1 MSRFLLACVGA
12 FVSLFMLAAPAA
24 HADAPINPNIKE
36 ALYHLP
42 IPGIQKALDDL
53 FKALKQGQSGGY
65 AAKTTVDV
73 PGVGKFP
80 LQLYFFGKNEK
91 QALLLVVDRT
101 IATPKVFNNRAWKQL
116 AGASMSDPIF
126 SLSTVDFAL
135 TVKDMPADFQ
145 KVVADS
151 YYNVQALQFT
161 SGFQVAARLKLAGQ
175 MKSILEKGLN
185 FPATDFTMRAGVVV
199 PVPTDAAG
207 SAALAA
213 ELAADMKN
221 IDKVLKD
228 QPDFF
233 VELQP
238 KPGTKVDG
246 PMGMAGMTLTDP
258 TVSLNSKLTLG
269 FKGNVITGGTTYITF
284 FETPLTPEGAMDLAD
299 FQFGFATQTMTF
311 SQMSALA
318 MALQTP
324 QVKGGSFIKGIDKYR
339 DQLKQFQNA
348 LQVFEITNPNKIGAY
363 KFGDPN
369 HPFPPK
375 AAFNLVV
382 MGPLASMTD
391 SNGKTIQGPY
401 MNAVGDARVLQ
412 QKMGSGRLTISESGL
427 HSLMSA
433 GLNLKIG
440 PLGKTGITMRA
451 SADIDSKA
459 QQLLVHGNAFGRTLD
474 ASLDP
479 YKLSIDSPATC
490 ATPFS
495 LSEKLD
501 IKPTLDLAGLMDA
514 LPGVN
519 VDPSKLPNC
528 IGEDLKKAYT
538 WVSSTGSSLGGF
550 TANQA
555 NAELKKIADAE
566 AAAAKAA
573 ADAEAAAAKAAQDA
587 AAAAAKAAQ
596 DAYNQAKDAARE
608 AANNASNGAMNAF
621 RDAGNAF
628 KKLGKKKKHKK
639 GPDPRFAESVF
650 DWDYYYDRRPDV
662 VRAGVDLATFWHDT
676 SFQGGDQGS
685 PEFSARYYLDRYN
698 DVKAVCGN
706 DLQCALQ
713 HWLDEGIEE
722 GRQGSADF
730 SVYDYVRRY
739 SDVRQAFGPEN
750 YADALD
756 HWINNGEDEGRNGR
770 PASTVAGPIT
780 GPKMVG
786 GDGGVPWSDLDVA
799 CAPGQY
805 VTGFRLLTG
814 RHVDSVQFQYNH
826 STWGEVHGAQGKT
839 PNVEVLLNPGEYIA
853 RVDYRFDAL
862 LDAIGFVTNQGRGFG
877 LFGGDGTFASYGMN
891 PGEKLGCMWGRAGS
905 SIDRIVLTPT
915 GPR

>member
-1 MSRFLLACVGA
+1 MSRFFLVRVIAL
-12 FVSLFMLAAPAA
+12 VSLFMLAAPAVQ
-24 HADAPINPNIKE
+24 ADAPINANIKE

-53 FKALKQGQSGGY
+53 FKALKQGENGGY

-101 IATPKVFNNRAWKQL
+101 IAIPKVFNNRAWKQL

-126 SLSTVDFAL
+126 SLSTVDFTL
-135 TVKDMPADFQ
+135 TAKDMPADFK

-175 MKSILEKGLN
+175 MKGILEKGLN
-185 FPATDFTMRAGVVV
+185 FPATDFTMRAGVVI

-213 ELAADMKN
+213 QLAADMKN

-238 KPGTKVDG
+238 KPGTKVG
-246 PMGMAGMTLTDP
+246 GLMGMGGVTLTDP

-311 SQMSALA
+311 EQMSSLA
-318 MALQTP
+318 MSLQTP

-339 DQLKQFQNA
+339 DQLQKYLNA
-348 LQVFEITNPNKIGAY
+348 LKVFEIRNPNTVGTY

-375 AAFNLVV
+375 GVFNVVV
-382 MGPLASMTD
+382 MGPFASMTD

-401 MNAVGDARVLQ
+401 LSAMGDARVLQ
-412 QKMGSGRLTISESGL
+412 QKMGSVRLTIGDSGL
-427 HSLMSA
+427 HGLMTA
-433 GLNLKIG
+433 GLKLNMG

-451 SADIDSKA
+451 SADIDSKT
-459 QQLLVHGNAFGRTLD
+459 QQLLMHGNVLGRTLD
-474 ASLDP
+474 VSLDP

-495 LSEKLD
+495 LTEKLN
-501 IKPTLDLAGLMDA
+501 ITPILDVSGLMDA

-519 VDPSKLPNC
+519 VDPSKLSNC
-528 IGEDLKKAYT
+528 IGEELEKAYK
-538 WVSSTGSSLGGF
+538 WVSSTGKALGGF

-555 NAELKKIADAE
+555 NAELKKID
-566 AAAAKAA
+566 
-573 ADAEAAAAKAAQDA
+573 DA
-587 AAAAAKAAQ
+587 AAAAEKAAQ
-596 DAYNQAKDAARE
+596 EAYNKAKDKARDAANKATHE
-608 AANNASNGAMNAF
+608 AANAF
-621 RDAGNAF
+621 KDAGNAF
-628 KKLGKKKKHKK
+628 KRLGKKKKHKK
-639 GPDPRFAESVF
+639 GPDPKFAASVF
-650 DWDYYYDRRPDV
+650 DWDYYYDHAQDV
-662 VRAGVDLATFWHDT
+662 VKAKVDLSQHWRDHGFNE
-676 SFQGGDQGS
+676 GRQGS
-685 PEFSARYYLDRYN
+685 LLFTAKYYLNRYS
-698 DVKAVCGN
+698 DVKGACGN
-706 DLQCALQ
+706 NLQCALQ

-730 SVYDYVRRY
+730 SAYDYMSRY
-739 SDVRQAFGPEN
+739 PDLQRAFGREN
-750 YADALD
+750 YPDAIE
-756 HWINNGEDEGRNGR
+756 HWLNNGEDEGRNGK
-770 PASTVAGPIT
+770 PASTPSGLLAGSWL
-780 GPKMVG
+780 VG
-786 GDGGVPWSDLDVA
+786 GDGGSPWSDLDVA

-805 VTGFRLLTG
+805 VTGFKLNTSKY
-814 RHVDSVQFQYNH
+814 VDSVQFQYNY
-826 STWGEVHGAQGKT
+826 SKWGEVHGKPGTSKLADAMHGQKRKPG
-839 PNVEVLLNPGEYIA
+839 PDVEVVLNPGEYVV
-853 RVDYRFDAL
+853 RVDYRSGSM
-862 LDAIGFVTNQGRGFG
+862 LDAIGFVTNQKRTLGPY
-877 LFGGDGTFASYGMN
+877 GGGGGGSHSYRVTT
-891 PGEKLGCMWGRAGS
+891 GEKLGCMYGRAGNS
-905 SIDRIVLTPT
+905 VDRIVLTST
-915 GPR
+915 GLR

>member
-1 MSRFLLACVGA
+1 MRRFLFVRIIAL
-12 FVSLFMLAAPAA
+12 VSLFMLAAPAA
-24 HADAPINPNIKE
+24 HADAPINANIKE

-53 FKALKQGQSGGY
+53 FKALKQGESGGY

-91 QALLLVVDRT
+91 QALLLVVNRT
-101 IATPKVFNNRAWKQL
+101 IATPKVFNNPGWKQL
-116 AGASMSDPIF
+116 AGASMSDAIF
-126 SLSTVDFAL
+126 SLSTVDFTL
-135 TVKDMPADFQ
+135 TTKDMPADFK

-161 SGFQVAARLKLAGQ
+161 SGFQVAARLKLGGQ
-175 MKSILEKGLN
+175 MKGIIEKGLN
-185 FPATDFTMRAGVVV
+185 FPATDFTMRAGVVI
-199 PVPTDAAG
+199 PVPTDASG

-213 ELAADMKN
+213 QLAADMKN

-233 VELQP
+233 IELQP

-246 PMGMAGMTLTDP
+246 LMGMGGTTLSDP

-269 FKGNVITGGTTYITF
+269 FKGNVTTGGTTYITF
-284 FETPLTPEGAMDLAD
+284 FETPLTPAGAMDLGD
-299 FQFGFATQTMTF
+299 FQFGFATQSMTF
-311 SQMSALA
+311 SQVSSLA

-324 QVKGGSFIKGIDKYR
+324 QVKGGSFIKGIDKLR

-348 LQVFEITNPNKIGAY
+348 LQVFEISNPNKIGTY

-375 AAFNLVV
+375 EAFNLVV
-382 MGPLASMTD
+382 MGPFASMTD

-401 MNAVGDARVLQ
+401 LNAVGDARVLK
-412 QKMGSGRLTISESGL
+412 QKMGSARLTISDSGL

-433 GLNLKIG
+433 GLNLKMG
-440 PLGKTGITMRA
+440 PLGKTGISMRA
-451 SADIDSKA
+451 NADIDSKT
-459 QQLLVHGNAFGRTLD
+459 QQLLVHGNVFGRSLD

-501 IKPTLDLAGLMDA
+501 IKPILDLAGLMDA

-519 VDPSKLPNC
+519 VDPSKLSGC
-528 IGEDLKKAYT
+528 IGAELEKAYK
-538 WVSSTGSSLGGF
+538 WVSSTGSSLAGF

-573 ADAEAAAAKAAQDA
+573 AEAAAAADKAA
-587 AAAAAKAAQ
+587 KE
-596 DAYNQAKDAARE
+596 AYNKAKDEARQ
-608 AANNASNGAMNAF
+608 AANNATNAAANAF

-628 KKLGKKKKHKK
+628 KRLGHKKKKHKK
-639 GPDPRFAESVF
+639 GPDPKFAASVF
-650 DWDYYYDRRPDV
+650 DWDYYYDHAPDV
-662 VRAGVDLATFWHDT
+662 VKAKVDLSEHWRDHGFNE
-676 SFQGGDQGS
+676 GRQGS
-685 PEFSARYYLDRYN
+685 LTFNARYYLNRYS
-698 DVKAVCGN
+698 DVKGACGN
-706 DLQCALQ
+706 NLQCALQ

-730 SVYDYVRRY
+730 SVYDYMRRY
-739 SDVRQAFGPEN
+739 FDLRQAFGREN
-750 YADALD
+750 YPDALE
-756 HWINNGEDEGRNGR
+756 HWFNNGEDEGRNGS
-770 PASTVAGPIT
+770 PASTASGPLAGSWLT
-780 GPKMVG
+780 GG
-786 GDGGVPWSDLDVA
+786 GGGSPWSDLEVT
-799 CAPGQY
+799 CAPGEY

-814 RHVDSVQFQYNH
+814 RLVDSVQFQYGY
-826 STWGEVHGAQGKT
+826 SKWGAVHGAQGKR
-839 PNVEVLLNPGEYIA
+839 PNVEVLLRPGEYI
-853 RVDYRFDAL
+853 VQVPYRNGSM
-862 LDAIGFVTNQGRGFG
+862 LDAIGFVTNQGRTLGPY
-877 LFGGDGTFASYGMN
+877 GGGGGSAHRYSVS
-891 PGEKLGCMWGRAGS
+891 PGEKLGCMYGRAGS
-905 SIDRIVLTPT
+905 SIDQIVLTST